1 MWIIFFSFGTKKR
14 AKPISRDVDIFFFW
28 VRKIKKKKIKRKNY
42 LRRKKILIASFLKR
56 LQTPSGGET

>member
-1 MWIIFFSFGTKKR
+1 VDNFFFFWYKKEGK
-14 AKPISRDVDIFFFW
+14 AHIKGCGYFFFW